1 MQNIQEKGKLFSKIE
16 GIRKKGLKQVA
27 NNACRRIAA
36 FTICAILILSNLITV
51 TAADE
56 QSANR
61 TVTAGIF
68 YFEGYH
74 MRDDEGRLTGYGI
87 EFLDLVSE
95 YSHLNFQYT
104 GYDSSWNDMLTMLEN
119 GEIDVVTTARRTE
132 EREEIFAFSLPI
144 GRNSTI
150 LSARSDNSQLHSG
163 DYKTYDGMT
172 VGQLTGSSQNQSL
185 VEFAEEKGFSY
196 EVKEYDDS
204 DKLVAAL
211 QDGEIDAILSSD
223 LRKAENEK
231 TLDVIKEDYF
241 YAIVRKDD
249 TELLNEINYAI
260 EQMDQNEGD
269 WKNELYYRYYGP
281 VYASALTFT
290 ERERAYI
297 QEVVSG
303 EKKITVTALGDR
315 EPYSYVE
322 GGELKGILPDYF
334 ACVMEMAGLPY
345 EIVIPRDRDDYY
357 TMAGTNGVD
366 VVMDR
371 LSSSAITEDAAYCG
385 FNTDAYMTT
394 GVARVT
400 RQDFSGNIKEI
411 AVSDSQSGAFISQ
424 KLHGDFEIL
433 NYSSRETAMQAV
445 LDREVDAA
453 YVYTYTAQLFVNR
466 DTTNSLY
473 YSIANDMN
481 LEFQMYVRDSTDH
494 ELITILNKCIQQM
507 SDDMLNQLVLKH
519 TSYTLGDMNLLQY
532 MQAHPKIILISFL
545 AIVLIICIILVLYLR
560 GWWNR
565 KLLNATEQSNREM
578 QEQLAI
584 VKALS
589 RDYTNVFAINEEN
602 GTARII
608 KLEGYVTEGLKKESK
623 EEQPYGPILNRYIQ
637 DRVHPEDQED
647 LTQALSLDKV
657 REQIDLNGEYMG
669 SYRIQ
674 SDGED
679 HYFQYTYVKVGENA
693 PGKASFIL
701 AGFRNI
707 DEMIRNEQEQKAVLS
722 EALAQ
727 AQHANTA
734 KTTFL
739 NNMSHDIR
747 TPMNAII
754 GFTTIAASHIDN
766 KDQVKDCLQ
775 KVLSSSNHLLSLIND
790 ILDMSRIESGKVQI
804 KEQECNLSELI
815 HSLVN
820 IIQPQVK
827 AKQLELFIDTFEV
840 ANEDVIADA
849 LKMNQVF
856 INLMSNAVKYTPAGG
871 TVSFRIMQKTTFRH
885 GYGDYVFI
893 IKDNGIGMSPEFV
906 EHIFEP
912 FERESSVTQSGIE
925 GTGLGMAITKNIV
938 EMMNGSISVESEQG
952 KGSVFTVE
960 LTLKLQDVKKSA
972 EQLKELE
979 GLRALVVDDDFN
991 VCDSVSKMLKQLGMR
1006 SEWTTSGREAAY
1018 RAKAAHEEGD
1028 SYHTYII
1035 DWQMPELSGVET
1047 ARKIRSVV
1055 GDNVPIIILTAYDWS
1070 DIEDEAKSA
1079 GVTAFCA
1086 KPLFMSDLKSALLA
1100 VNNPP
1105 DKEEEAAAWTRVD
1118 FHGKRILLVE
1128 DIELNREIA
1137 EVILTEAG
1145 FVVESAPDGTDA
1157 VTMVEKSEEH
1167 YYDAVLM
1174 DIQMPIMNGYEAT
1187 RTIRNLS
1194 RKDVKDLPII
1204 AMTAN
1209 AMEEDKEA
1217 ALMNGMNAHLSKP
1230 IDIDALIDVLE
1241 QFLK

>member
-1 MQNIQEKGKLFSKIE
+1 MQIIQRKEKMFSKI
-16 GIRKKGLKQVA
+16 
-27 NNACRRIAA
+27 AA
-36 FTICAILILSNLITV
+36 FAICVILILSNFI
-51 TAADE
+51 TAAAADG
-56 QSANR
+56 QSDNR
-61 TVTAGIF
+61 TVKAGIF

-74 MRDDEGRLTGYGI
+74 MKDEDGRLTGYGI
-87 EFLDLVSE
+87 EFLDLVSQ

-104 GYDSSWNDMLTMLEN
+104 GYDNSWNDMLTMLEN
-119 GEIDVVTTARRTE
+119 GEIDMVTTARRTA
-132 EREEIFAFSLPI
+132 EREETFAYSLPI
-144 GRNSTI
+144 GRNSTV
-150 LSARSDNSQLHSG
+150 LSARADNTQLHSG
-163 DYKTYDGMT
+163 DYKTYNGMT

-185 VEFAEEKGFSY
+185 VEFAQEKGFSY
-196 EVKEYDDS
+196 RIKEYDDS
-204 DKLVAAL
+204 DELVAAL
-211 QDGEIDAILSSD
+211 QDGSIDAILSSN

-231 TLDVIKEDYF
+231 TLDIIAEDNF

-249 TELLNEINYAI
+249 TELLNEINHAI

-269 WKNELYYRYYGP
+269 WKNVLYYRYYGP
-281 VYASALTFT
+281 VYSSELTFT
-290 ERERAYI
+290 EREKAYI

-303 EKKITVTALGDR
+303 EKKITITALGDR

-322 GGELKGILPDYF
+322 NGELKGILPDYF
-334 ACVMEMAGLPY
+334 ANVMEMAGLTYDVVLP
-345 EIVIPRDRDDYY
+345 EDREDYY
-357 TMAGTNGVD
+357 AMADTNGVD
-366 VVMDR
+366 VVIDM
-371 LSSSAITEDAAYCG
+371 LGSSAAMEEAAYHG
-385 FNTDAYMTT
+385 FNTDVYMTT

-400 RQDFSGNIKEI
+400 RQDFTGDIKTV
-411 AVSDSQSGAFISQ
+411 AVSDSQGGMLISQ
-424 KLHGDFEIL
+424 KLPGDFEFV
-433 NYSSRETAMQAV
+433 NYSSREAAMQAV
-445 LDREVDAA
+445 LNREVDAA
-453 YVYTYTAQLFVNR
+453 YVYAYAAQLFVNR

-473 YSIANDMN
+473 YSVVNDMDI
-481 LEFQMYVRDSTDH
+481 EFRMYVRDSADH
-494 ELITILNKCIQQM
+494 ELITILNKCIRQM
-507 SDDMLNQLVLKH
+507 SDDMLNQLVIKH
-519 TSYTLGDMNLLQY
+519 TSYTIEDMNLLQY
-532 MQAHPKIILISFL
+532 LVANPKTILIVVL
-545 AIVLIICIILVLYLR
+545 AIALVIFIILVLYLR
-560 GWWNR
+560 GQWSR
-565 KLLNATEQSNREM
+565 RLLDTTEQSNKAM
-578 QEQLAI
+578 KEQLAI
-584 VKALS
+584 VETLS
-589 RDYTNVFAINEEN
+589 RDYTNVFAVNEER

-608 KLEGYVTEGLKKESK
+608 KLEGYVTKGLEKGSK
-623 EEQPYGPILNRYIQ
+623 EEQPYAPILNQYIQ
-637 DRVHPEDQED
+637 DRVHPEDKEY
-647 LTQALSLDKV
+647 LAQALALDKV
-657 REQIDLNGEYMG
+657 REEINAHGEYTG

-674 SDGED
+674 VDGED
-679 HYFQYTYVKVGENA
+679 QHFQYTYIKVGESA
-693 PGKASFIL
+693 LGEDSFIL

-707 DEMIRNEQEQKAVLS
+707 DEVIRKEQEQKAVLA

-727 AQHANTA
+727 AQHANNA

-754 GFTTIAASHIDN
+754 GFATIAASHIDN

-804 KEQECNLSELI
+804 KEQECNLSEMI
-815 HSLVN
+815 HNLVN

-827 AKQLELFIDTFEV
+827 AKQLELFIDTFDV
-840 ANEDVIADA
+840 VNEDVIADA

-856 INLMSNAVKYTPAGG
+856 INLLSNAVKYTPAGG
-871 TVSFRIMQKTTFRH
+871 TVSFHIMQKTAFRH

-912 FERESSVTQSGIE
+912 FEREASVTQTGIE

-938 EMMNGSISVESEQG
+938 EMMNGIISVESEQG
-952 KGSVFTVE
+952 KGSVFKVE
-960 LTLKLQDVKKSA
+960 LTLRLQDVKKSE

-1006 SEWTTSGREAAY
+1006 AEWTTSGRDAAY
-1018 RAKAAHEEGD
+1018 HAKVASEEGD
-1028 SYHTYII
+1028 AYSTYII
-1035 DWQMPELSGVET
+1035 DWQMPEQSGVET
-1047 ARKIRSVV
+1047 TRKIRKLV
-1055 GDNVPIIILTAYDWS
+1055 GNDVPIIILTAYDWS
-1070 DIEDEAKSA
+1070 DIEEEAKDA

-1100 VNNPP
+1100 AYHPI
-1105 DKEEEAAAWTRVD
+1105 DKEEEAAAWKKVD
-1118 FHGKRILLVE
+1118 FKGKRILLVE

-1157 VTMVEKSEEH
+1157 VTMVEKSAEN

-1187 RTIRNLS
+1187 RTIRNMS
-1194 RKDVKDLPII
+1194 RKDVKNLPII

-1217 ALMNGMNAHLSKP
+1217 ALTNGMNAHLSKP
-1230 IDIDALIDVLE
+1230 VDIAALIDVLE

>member
-1 MQNIQEKGKLFSKIE
+1 MQNIQKKGKVFLKIE
-16 GIRKKGLKQVA
+16 GTWKEGSMQAA
-27 NNACRRIAA
+27 NRACRRIVA
-36 FTICAILILSNLITV
+36 FTICLILILSNFITV
-51 TAADE
+51 AADDG
-56 QSANR
+56 QANNR
-61 TVTAGIF
+61 TVKAGIF

-74 MRDDEGRLTGYGI
+74 MKDEEGRLTGYGI

-104 GYDSSWNDMLTMLEN
+104 GYDNSWSDMLTMLEN
-119 GEIDVVTTARRTE
+119 GEIDIVTSARRTE
-132 EREEIFAFSLPI
+132 EREERFAFSVPI
-144 GRNSTI
+144 GRNNTVLSTR
-150 LSARSDNSQLHSG
+150 ADNTQLHSG
-163 DYKTYDGMT
+163 DYKTYGGMT

-196 EVKEYDDS
+196 RTKEYNDS
-204 DKLVAAL
+204 DALVAAL

-231 TLDVIKEDYF
+231 TLDIIAEDNF

-249 TELLNEINYAI
+249 MELLNEINYAI

-281 VYASALTFT
+281 VYSSELIFT
-290 ERERAYI
+290 EREKAYI

-322 GGELKGILPDYF
+322 NGELKGILPDYF

-345 EIVIPRDRDDYY
+345 EIVIPEDREDYN
-357 TMAGTNGVD
+357 TMADTNGVD
-366 VVMDR
+366 VVIDR
-371 LSSSAITEDAAYCG
+371 LNSGAIMEEAAYRG
-385 FNTDAYMTT
+385 FRTDVYMTT

-400 RQDFSGNIKEI
+400 RQDFVGDIKRI
-411 AVSDSQSGAFISQ
+411 AVSDSQSGITISQ
-424 KLHGDFEIL
+424 KFHGDFEIL
-433 NYSSRETAMQAV
+433 NYSTREAAMQAV

-453 YVYTYTAQLFVNR
+453 YVYAYSAQLFVNR
-466 DTTNSLY
+466 DTTDSLY

-494 ELITILNKCIQQM
+494 ELITILNKCIQHM
-507 SDDMLNQLVLKH
+507 SNDMVNQLVLKY
-519 TSYTLGDMNLLQY
+519 TSYTMEDMNLLQY
-532 MQAHPKIILISFL
+532 MQANPKMMLIVVL
-545 AIVLIICIILVLYLR
+545 AITLIICIILVLYLR
-560 GWWNR
+560 GRWSR
-565 KLLNATEQSNREM
+565 RLLDTTERSNRVM
-578 QEQLAI
+578 KEQLAI
-584 VKALS
+584 VETLS
-589 RDYTNVFAINEEN
+589 RDYTNVFAINEES

-608 KLEGYVTEGLKKESK
+608 KLEGYVTEGLKKDSK
-623 EEQPYGPILNRYIQ
+623 EEQPYAPILNQYIQ
-637 DRVHPEDQED
+637 DRVHPEDQEY
-647 LTQALSLDKV
+647 LAQALSLDKV
-657 REQIDLNGEYMG
+657 REQISLHGEYMG

-679 HYFQYTYVKVGENA
+679 HYFQYTYVKVGESVL
-693 PGKASFIL
+693 GKDSFIL

-707 DEMIRNEQEQKAVLS
+707 DEVIRKEQEQKAVLS

-727 AQHANTA
+727 AQHANNA

-754 GFTTIAASHIDN
+754 GFATIAASHINN

-815 HSLVN
+815 HNLVN

-827 AKQLELFIDTFEV
+827 AKQLELFIDTCEV
-840 ANEDVIADA
+840 ANEDVMADG
-849 LKMNQVF
+849 LKLNQVF

-893 IKDNGIGMSPEFV
+893 VKDNGIGMSPEFV

-912 FERESSVTQSGIE
+912 FERESNVTQSGIE

-938 EMMNGSISVESEQG
+938 EMMNGAISVESEPG
-952 KGSVFTVE
+952 KGSIFTVE
-960 LTLKLQDVKKSA
+960 LTLRLQDVEKSA
-972 EQLKELE
+972 AQLKELE
-979 GLRALVVDDDFN
+979 GLRALVVDDDLN

-1018 RAKAAHEEGD
+1018 RAQTAHEEGD
-1028 SYHTYII
+1028 PYHTYII
-1035 DWQMPELSGVET
+1035 DWQMPEVSGVET
-1047 ARKIRSVV
+1047 ARKIRSMV
-1055 GDNVPIIILTAYDWS
+1055 GADVPIIILTAYDWS
-1070 DIEDEAKSA
+1070 DIEEEAKTA
-1079 GVTAFCA
+1079 GVTGFCA

-1100 VNNPP
+1100 ANNLL
-1105 DKEEEAAAWTRVD
+1105 DKEEEAAVWTKAD
-1118 FHGKRILLVE
+1118 FEGKRILLVE

-1157 VTMVEKSEEH
+1157 VAMVEKSAEN

-1230 IDIDALIDVLE
+1230 VDIDLLIEVLE
-1241 QFLK
+1241 QYLK